1 MGNIGFLGFEVD
13 KPSKILI
20 KMSNAREY
28 IESTIQNTEELRK
41 DDLII
46 YFVCEDILTRIS

>member
-1 MGNIGFLGFEVD
+1 MGNIGFLGSEVD

-46 YFVCEDILTRIS
+46 YYVCEDILTRIS